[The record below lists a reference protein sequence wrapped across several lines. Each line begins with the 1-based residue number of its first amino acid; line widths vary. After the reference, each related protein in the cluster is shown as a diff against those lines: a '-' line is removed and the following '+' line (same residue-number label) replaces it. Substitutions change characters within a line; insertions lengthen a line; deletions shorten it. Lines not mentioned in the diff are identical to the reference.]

1 MTLISRLLIILFLIT
16 STFTSAEIVVRKL
29 DTNKKIATILILK
42 TIEYKEEVELEEAL
56 DKLTEEGYTLK
67 MNAVQI
73 NSVGGFGNTS
83 MAMGRLIRSRNLNTY
98 LGPNSQCH
106 SACIDVVVGGVE
118 RMVYG
123 TLTIHRNTYKDRL
136 DPNDL
141 PKVIERDNEKMSS
154 YFKEMGMSYLL
165 IDKVLMTPHWT
176 SHVVSMN
183 ERQQLGILGTERIYE
198 ERYIRQVAQEKNLL
212 VNDVEW
218 AINKNYVTC
227 NRTAMKFKITFL
239 ECIKSKIKLNSSKH
253 NDF

>member
-1 MTLISRLLIILFLIT
+1 MKLLSKLHIILFIFT
-16 STFTSAEIVVRKL
+16 STLTSAEVVVRKL

-42 TIEYKEEVELEEAL
+42 SIEYKEEIELEEAL

-73 NSVGGFGNTS
+73 NSVGGFGNAS

-123 TLTIHRNTYKDRL
+123 TLTIHRNTYKDKL

-141 PKVIERDNEKMSS
+141 PKVIERDNEKMST
-154 YFKEMGMSYLL
+154 YYKEMGMSFLL

-198 ERYIRQVAQEKNLL
+198 ERYIRQIAQENNLL
-212 VNDVEW
+212 VDDVEW
-218 AINKNYVTC
+218 VINKNYVGC
-227 NRTAMKFKITFL
+227 NQTAMKFKMTFL
-239 ECIKSKIKLNSSKH
+239 ECIKSKLQTNKK
-253 NDF
+253 